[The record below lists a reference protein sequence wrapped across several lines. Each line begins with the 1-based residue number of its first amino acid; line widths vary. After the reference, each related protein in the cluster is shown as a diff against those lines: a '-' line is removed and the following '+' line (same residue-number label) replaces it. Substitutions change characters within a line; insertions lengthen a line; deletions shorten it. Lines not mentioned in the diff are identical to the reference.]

1 MNDNYPPGAANDPRA
16 PYNEPE
22 WPEIEVTARATLVK
36 ETVVLGSGTHTCTE
50 CEIEPDGSRSYV
62 SFSESDDD
70 VRELFRD
77 QEKSPMELITALER
91 IVTQLMKAQK
101 LRFYARYNLSELL
114 NACDGWEETE
124 LTVED

>member
-1 MNDNYPPGAANDPRA
+1 MDNYPPGAANDPRA
-16 PYNEPE
+16 PYNEPID
-22 WPEIEVTARATLVK
+22 PEIDVTVRTTLVK
-36 ETVVLGSGTHTCTE
+36 ETVVMGSGTHTCTE

-62 SFSESDDD
+62 SFSESEDD

-114 NACDGWEETE
+114 NACDGWEEEE
-124 LTVED
+124 LIVED

>member
-1 MNDNYPPGAANDPRA
+1 MDNYPMGAADDPRA
-16 PYNEPE
+16 PYNEPI

-91 IVTQLMKAQK
+91 IVTQLMKVQK

-114 NACDGWEETE
+114 DSCAGWEEEE
-124 LTVED
+124 LTVNS

>member
-1 MNDNYPPGAANDPRA
+1 MDNYPPGAANDPRA
-16 PYNEPE
+16 PYNEPID
-22 WPEIEVTARATLVK
+22 PEIDVTVRTTLVK
-36 ETVVLGSGTHTCTE
+36 ETVVMGSGSHTCKE

-77 QEKSPMELITALER
+77 QEKSPIELITALER

-114 NACDGWEETE
+114 NACDGWEEIE
-124 LTVED
+124 LIVE

>member
-1 MNDNYPPGAANDPRA
+1 MNNYPLGAANDPRA
-16 PYNEPE
+16 PYNDLE
-22 WPEIEVTARATLVK
+22 WPEIEVTVTATLVK
-36 ETVVLGSGTHTCTE
+36 ETVVLGNGTHRCTE

-114 NACDGWEETE
+114 NACDGWEEIE
-124 LTVED
+124 LIVE